1 MPKLPSIAEMALEL
15 AMKSKPK
22 KVIQG
27 TERQANLN
35 KFLKDSRIKRTMYH
49 GTGSDIEEFK
59 PNQFFAFNPNH
70 ANSYAEFAPERGSG
84 KNPNV
89 VPVHVNIN
97 NPARERDVEEVVRDL
112 GYLKPDES
120 YDDPTTHEWLTENQF
135 VHAPKVIKELQ
146 NRGFDSA
153 LIPDMDLYD
162 NDIKSLQVFDPKNVK
177 SAIGNQG
184 TFNPNEP
191 DITKANGGV
200 VNLAGGGNV
209 AKMALELAVKNKKI
223 IQGAERGSRPNIIIP
238 SKLSNVKEAVRKREG
253 DYGARRVER
262 ASDEIP
268 NLEKMYQE
276 EALKRA
282 FTGDNAKALMT
293 INPKNFEKYA
303 TPLPMN
309 VAKNKAYF
317 EKDVPMDFDQ
327 YIKHLSELNDGFSDV
342 PFLEINKK
350 EQGSQLTPFISG
362 HEGRHRSRALANS
375 GEENSLVQLFPR
387 AELREP
393 FPRRSQE
400 EYIDA
405 LKKELE
411 MTGNMVRPE
420 SEEIYGNGQIQQ
432 IIRKPIQLP
441 DIYANGGRVHLSVAG
456 DAAKQAVKQGVK
468 VIEKAPMIMKKVS
481 KSTPELQEAIREMKK
496 KGEIVE
502 SSKPVKP
509 EFIQPNPKVSQNPA
523 GYSRA
528 QFEKNQQY
536 QHNIVPTHQFSEPE
550 MISPESIEGHPL
562 VLISGDR
569 TIGGA
574 QIVDVNGNPLTSPA
588 QMHAGASYGHEM
600 SDKGIEEFWAYQ
612 LGAASG
618 VQNKAIKA
626 YLETGKLPLGIYTA
640 MGPETGNY
648 SLHNLDVA
656 LKSLYNKNPSNTQM
670 HAFNSI
676 MKQGFKKGKDK
687 KTGEDVYVRFPDF
700 VGIENPE
707 ELRAQLESNP
717 EMRKFFIN
725 RLEKEKSV
733 STPLD
738 LPEGMAIRH
747 AITEP
752 ALRDV
757 PTGTTGYTIGA
768 LHPESSLQPNIF
780 HPTYDTSI
788 PGNYL
793 GRMELQ
799 LPYRE
804 YFPTN
809 YEKIM
814 SNPEQA
820 SSAFGTLQG
829 LNTYETVTPEMVDRL
844 MKMNELIKT
853 GRYKDGGLATGGT
866 PPESSVTIE
875 GVNYEPEATY
885 TDPMGMTVPSQDEMR
900 LAISKQNMSPMPYSE
915 PYSDPLKSIRDPRTG
930 AIVKSGIEKVP
941 SNEPEVGG
949 MTPIDF
955 DNLPKERTIADRIAG
970 ALETG
975 TTLGT
980 GMLAFPYAFGKGL
993 ISDDFNKTFEDT
1005 MANNMYIPR
1014 DEGGIEN
1021 LELLD
1026 KALRASMLPPI
1037 IPEIGGLEP
1046 IISAATKRGLQ
1057 LGAKGVKEG
1066 VKTTKGL
1073 PVGLSI
1079 KDVSNL
1085 HPNVKAGIERGD
1097 IHPDDAQWM
1106 SDYAYTEGNPS
1117 VETGSGAYADQSEK
1131 MQNFIGRMER
1141 GEIPIPEHLKNKVR
1155 IGGNSSGLNPNKITT
1170 LAKTQA
1176 FSPKDE
1182 FGFYSK
1188 VEKAAKNLQR
1198 KKGDGNAFLNDM
1210 KRLTNNSPELED
1222 SGMAEF
1228 LKNNKNLTKEDIIGF
1243 AQRNRPKMKQQTL
1256 SKEMNISLEDEPN
1269 YYNNLVQAL
1278 GRDEDLPRIYDS
1290 VNVKNNGALI
1300 GNIFEEDSPYSNYYA
1315 YSPFADDYESFDT
1328 KEQAIKYL
1336 KDSAE
1341 NYGEEGGQPL
1351 YENTSRT
1358 AGGSNYREMLVQL
1371 PEKNITQGKLL
1382 DDMARRLGAKNF
1394 ESLPME
1400 QRHELARLAK
1410 GTAFTKGHYQD
1421 FPNTMINMRMD
1432 DRIDVDGKKGTLLDE
1447 LQSDWHQKGKEEGY
1461 ASDNPFLK
1469 MPQMSAD
1476 EMLYEY
1482 GDQMNPE
1489 QKQFLQNFIKN
1500 WEQVS
1505 QSNKPE
1511 EIKSRML
1518 DDRAESFQRWVD
1530 RQKIA
1535 NAIPDAPYKKNWY
1548 ELGLKKAIQQSV
1560 ERGDDRLY
1568 MSTGETLADRYS
1580 LEKHFDNISVNRNF
1594 YPTGEVKDFTLH
1606 GVLHNGQEVT
1616 KFLPDL
1622 RDLDSHVGKEM
1633 AEKIKDDF
1641 ANKSDSKHNY
1651 SGLDL
1656 RVGGEGM
1663 RKYYDEIYPSFLKKF
1678 AKKYGG
1684 HVGETEVMIA
1694 PPSYRIVDNEGK
1706 LVYSQDLPSKEHAES
1721 IIDALYPNDKD
1732 IVIQPINA
1740 RSQKVYYYE
1749 PSPEAKKKIMGGLP
1763 YKKGGVVKM
1772 AGGGSMESDPSLPLR
1787 AHLRNF
1793 QTPDL
1798 LDIQDY
1804 GVSAQDNGDA
1814 FTLGRQIAN
1823 KNAEEENP
1831 NLRYRASQDY
1841 AQYSTP
1847 MHRGMLN
1854 ARVMKNPEQPSIQAM
1869 LQYMQEMGGGT
1880 AGVGL
1885 MGNRTPEGDKLR
1897 ALQMMYNKRL
1907 SDTSDISGAMVYP
1920 FGQKPQFNVQYRKR
1934 FSEGGSVAEREIARM
1949 KEITE
1954 KAMLRRELEGSERF
1968 LKEFNSSKPTAEIKP
1983 IQPVNEQLV
1992 NQEYSARRIKPTVA
2006 LEPIGKGGSRIPST
2020 QLELFKRKGGMVNLA
2035 GGGIVDALGNFAGYD
2050 ATPPETQQTPKPQI
2064 DAFQEALRFVLPHEG
2079 GYNSVKGDKPTNYGI
2094 TQDVYSKYIGRPA
2107 SIDDMKNMPVEHAH
2121 EIYRTQ
2127 YWNPLQKHN
2136 LDIKPAVVAFDA
2148 AVNQGPTFANNM
2160 VKRTQ
2165 GDIEA
2170 MMEARQKQYADIIKK
2185 NPKKAKFKAGWDN
2198 RMADLKNYAMED
2210 LYAKGG
2216 NVSIDDMKLA
2226 LTRKR

>member
-1 MPKLPSIAEMALEL
+1 MVLDMGRVMRPKAHGIITTRGKDVLNARGEEGPEPMSVITSRDTYQKGFTPSELE
-15 AMKSKPK
+15 
-22 KVIQG
+22 
-27 TERQANLN
+27 E
-35 KFLKDSRIKRTMYH
+35 
-49 GTGSDIEEFK
+49 
-59 PNQFFAFNPNH
+59 
-70 ANSYAEFAPERGSG
+70 
-84 KNPNV
+84 
-89 VPVHVNIN
+89 
-97 NPARERDVEEVVRDL
+97 
-112 GYLKPDES
+112 YLKYMLGDEF
-120 YDDPTTHEWLTENQF
+120 D
-135 VHAPKVIKELQ
+135 V
-146 NRGFDSA
+146 NR
-153 LIPDMDLYD
+153 L
-162 NDIKSLQVFDPKNVK
+162 
-177 SAIGNQG
+177 
-184 TFNPNEP
+184 
-191 DITKANGGV
+191 
-200 VNLAGGGNV
+200 NLGPAGAMIQKKAGGG
-209 AKMALELAVKNKKI
+209 A
-223 IQGAERGSRPNIIIP
+223 
-238 SKLSNVKEAVRKREG
+238 
-253 DYGARRVER
+253 
-262 ASDEIP
+262 
-268 NLEKMYQE
+268 
-276 EALKRA
+276 
-282 FTGDNAKALMT
+282 
-293 INPKNFEKYA
+293 
-303 TPLPMN
+303 
-309 VAKNKAYF
+309 
-317 EKDVPMDFDQ
+317 
-327 YIKHLSELNDGFSDV
+327 
-342 PFLEINKK
+342 
-350 EQGSQLTPFISG
+350 
-362 HEGRHRSRALANS
+362 
-375 GEENSLVQLFPR
+375 
-387 AELREP
+387 
-393 FPRRSQE
+393 
-400 EYIDA
+400 
-405 LKKELE
+405 
-411 MTGNMVRPE
+411 
-420 SEEIYGNGQIQQ
+420 
-432 IIRKPIQLP
+432 
-441 DIYANGGRVHLSVAG
+441 VHLSIAG
-456 DAAKQAVKQGVK
+456 DVAKQAVKQGVK
-468 VIEKAPMIMKKVS
+468 KIKKMSPELRAEYDATRFKELNPATRDVTAPMRAEAGKKAAELIKKQPQIKLSEALGNLNIEGKGKISTTQADRTRVGGGNIGGAPFSAISLVDPNYKGKTWGVFDTGTASRIINLNDPNTIWTTMLGSADQLKTNPIVFNKLKRGFQASLKQGNLEPELEAKINEKLATFLGEGADIRDPQIWKSIDTFEKRAKMADIMQGIGIGGEKSGKGVIFKPTDILKEETEPYLLHPEHGGDVPTFAIGPRLFTLTGEQSYRPDLHPGFPTLLHGEDLNVNVLPTETEIGLRDWHQHFKDVVEKANIEKMA
-481 KSTPELQEAIREMKK
+481 LGQ
-496 KGEIVE
+496 
-502 SSKPVKP
+502 KPRTA
-509 EFIQPNPKVSQNPA
+509 PA
-523 GYSRA
+523 GYYDLALGLKGEGLPS
-528 QFEKNQQY
+528 QDINEEYLKWLQQ
-536 QHNIVPTHQFSEPE
+536 H
-550 MISPESIEGHPL
+550 
-562 VLISGDR
+562 
-569 TIGGA
+569 
-574 QIVDVNGNPLTSPA
+574 
-588 QMHAGASYGHEM
+588 
-600 SDKGIEEFWAYQ
+600 
-612 LGAASG
+612 
-618 VQNKAIKA
+618 
-626 YLETGKLPLGIYTA
+626 
-640 MGPETGNY
+640 
-648 SLHNLDVA
+648 
-656 LKSLYNKNPSNTQM
+656 
-670 HAFNSI
+670 
-676 MKQGFKKGKDK
+676 
-687 KTGEDVYVRFPDF
+687 
-700 VGIENPE
+700 
-707 ELRAQLESNP
+707 
-717 EMRKFFIN
+717 
-725 RLEKEKSV
+725 
-733 STPLD
+733 
-738 LPEGMAIRH
+738 
-747 AITEP
+747 
-752 ALRDV
+752 
-757 PTGTTGYTIGA
+757 
-768 LHPESSLQPNIF
+768 
-780 HPTYDTSI
+780 
-788 PGNYL
+788 
-793 GRMELQ
+793 GR
-799 LPYRE
+799 
-804 YFPTN
+804 
-809 YEKIM
+809 
-814 SNPEQA
+814 
-820 SSAFGTLQG
+820 
-829 LNTYETVTPEMVDRL
+829 
-844 MKMNELIKT
+844 
-853 GRYKDGGLATGGT
+853 KDGGVIKMAKGGT

-915 PYSDPLKSIRDPRTG
+915 QYRDFLKSIRDPRTG

-993 ISDDFNKTFEDT
+993 MSGDFNKTFEDT
-1005 MANNMYIPR
+1005 LANNMYIPR

-1046 IISAATKRGLQ
+1046 IISAATKRGVQ
-1057 LGAKGVKEG
+1057 LGAKGIKEG
-1066 VKTTKGL
+1066 IKKGIGA
-1073 PVGLSI
+1073 PVGMSI

-1243 AQRNRPKMKQQTL
+1243 AERNRPVMKQQTL
-1256 SKEMNISLEDEPN
+1256 SKETNISLEDEPN
-1269 YYNNLVQAL
+1269 YYVNLVQAL

-1300 GNIFEEDSPYSNYYA
+1300 GNIFEEDSPYPNYYA
-1315 YSPFADDYESFDT
+1315 YSPFADDYESFKT
-1328 KEQAIKYL
+1328 QEEAIKYL
-1336 KDSAE
+1336 KEHAE
-1341 NYGEEGGQPL
+1341 NYGEGGGQPL

-1358 AGGSNYREMLVQL
+1358 KGGSNYREMLVQL

-1400 QRHELARLAK
+1400 QRHELARLAR
-1410 GTAFTKGHYQD
+1410 GTPFTKGHYGD

-1432 DRIDVDGKKGTLLDE
+1432 DRVDVDGKKGTLLDE

-1489 QKQFLQNFIKN
+1489 QKRFLQNFIKN

-1505 QSNKPE
+1505 QSDKPE

-1684 HVGETEVMIA
+1684 HFGETEVMIA

-1721 IIDALYPNDKD
+1721 IIDALYPNDKN

-1749 PSPEAKKKIMGGLP
+1749 PNPEAKKKIMGGLP
-1763 YKKGGVVKM
+1763 YKKGGVVKIAGGGSIIKKVAQNAIKTASQGKVGQLASKDLLTAQDFHTSLGDAVRARALEAQKQMDAWDYKYSPNQYVFTEHSAKNNLPPLKIIGKSRTGNNLMFEGEPWVSKKIIDPETGKPMRTPYEPGYKVRREHGDDWSEFTIPETAIKGLIEPEEPYKRGGRIKM
-1772 AGGGSMESDPSLPLR
+1772 AEGGSMESDPSLPLR

-1814 FTLGRQIAN
+1814 FTFGRQIAS

-1831 NLRYRASQDY
+1831 NLRFRTSQDY

-1847 MHRGMLN
+1847 IHQGMLN

-1885 MGNRTPEGDKLR
+1885 MGNRTSEGDKLR

-1907 SDTSDISGAMVYP
+1907 SDTSDITGALVYP

-1934 FSEGGSVAEREIARM
+1934 FNEGGSVAEREMAKMREILEMQRIRDELSGMSQRSADIKAGKHHDLLTTVKPVTPEQVQSTYNARQ
-1949 KEITE
+1949 
-1954 KAMLRRELEGSERF
+1954 A
-1968 LKEFNSSKPTAEIKP
+1968 
-1983 IQPVNEQLV
+1983 
-1992 NQEYSARRIKPTVA
+1992 KPTVG
-2006 LEPIGKGGSRIPST
+2006 LQPINVEKGGHGSPFNP
-2020 QLELFKRKGGMVNLA
+2020 QLRLF
-2035 GGGIVDALGNFAGYD
+2035 
-2050 ATPPETQQTPKPQI
+2050 E
-2064 DAFQEALRFVLPHEG
+2064 
-2079 GYNSVKGDKPTNYGI
+2079 
-2094 TQDVYSKYIGRPA
+2094 
-2107 SIDDMKNMPVEHAH
+2107 KN
-2121 EIYRTQ
+2121 
-2127 YWNPLQKHN
+2127 
-2136 LDIKPAVVAFDA
+2136 
-2148 AVNQGPTFANNM
+2148 
-2160 VKRTQ
+2160 
-2165 GDIEA
+2165 
-2170 MMEARQKQYADIIKK
+2170 
-2185 NPKKAKFKAGWDN
+2185 
-2198 RMADLKNYAMED
+2198 
-2210 LYAKGG
+2210 GG

-2226 LTRKR
+2226 LTRKK